1 MEAIDG
7 FRQHQGERVLARAAR
22 ACEDQRMRKAVRA
35 DTLAEMVD
43 GLRVAEELLKAHG
56 SSLVH
61 VRVAGQNWIMRPPGQ
76 THRNLLVYERKHR
89 AKY

>member
-43 GLRVAEELLKAHG
+43 GLRVAEELLEAHG
-56 SSLVH
+56 LRVVEFVKRVEDRHGSVGVSSSAKRNYLWW
-61 VRVAGQNWIMRPPGQ
+61 AG
-76 THRNLLVYERKHR
+76 
-89 AKY
+89 